1 MLRVLVHSR
10 SDVRAG
16 GGGASGSATLET
28 LMEKLSFG
36 PKPKIVDLTSQ
47 RRLADKVSSFLGPD
61 LSCIALKPL
70 NALHILCLL
79 KHSFGCLAE
88 QIPSM

>member
-1 MLRVLVHSR
+1 
-10 SDVRAG
+10 
-16 GGGASGSATLET
+16 
-28 LMEKLSFG
+28 MEKLSFG

-61 LSCIALKPL
+61 LLCIALKPL
-70 NALHILCLL
+70 DALNIFCLI
-79 KHSFGCLAE
+79 KYSFCDLAE